1 MSTRQRSRPVRL
13 FVVFA
18 KALLIA
24 LALILLGEYFGW
36 WHVREA
42 GGAIARAGF

>member
-1 MSTRQRSRPVRL
+1 MRL
-13 FVVFA
+13 FVACA

-42 GGAIARAGF
+42 GGAVARLSV